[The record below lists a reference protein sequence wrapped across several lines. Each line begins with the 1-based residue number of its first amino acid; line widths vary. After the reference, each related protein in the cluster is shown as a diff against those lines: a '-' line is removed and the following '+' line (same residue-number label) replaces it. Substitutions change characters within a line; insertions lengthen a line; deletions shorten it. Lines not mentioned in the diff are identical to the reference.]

1 MQEILQNPGLVEMRP
16 DPWQKI
22 LQRLRNMLP
31 IETIAMAMNTIRAH
45 KFRSFLTVLGIVIG
59 VTVVIAV
66 ASILTGMRQSIINI
80 VEEYG
85 TNNIYAFHLSTGPR
99 MGDRDRSEY
108 YRKPLK
114 PEDAEAIRAQ
124 ADAIESVAMSVGLW
138 RIDRTIKYGNTSYK
152 QGDLNGVTANY
163 DGIAN
168 LSLGEGRFISETDD
182 THRREVMVIGVNVVE
197 ALFPNVASVVGRKV
211 TWEGREFE
219 IIGALEKR
227 KASFFGES
235 EEDNAIFIPFET
247 ARKISPRSEWMML
260 MMRAQSGRLAK
271 GLEQVEQVLRR
282 QRGVK
287 YNQENNFDL
296 NTADKMVQQFDSIF
310 AGLGLF
316 AIAISAVGLL
326 VGGIGVMNIMLV
338 SVTERTKEIGVRKAI
353 GAKRRDIVRQF
364 LFEAMTLTF
373 CGGLIGVVFA
383 IIVSYVVMFFLP
395 TIPAK
400 IPLWAVITGVT
411 VSIGVGL
418 IFGVWPARKA
428 SKLDP
433 IECLRYE

>member
-1 MQEILQNPGLVEMRP
+1 MQEILQNPGLAEMRP

-138 RIDRTIKYGNTSYK
+138 RIDRTIKYGNVSYK

-163 DGIAN
+163 DRIAN

-271 GLEQVEQVLRR
+271 GLEQVEQILRR

-383 IIVSYVVMFFLP
+383 IIVSYIVMFFLP